1 MKILIKSEDAK
12 KLTNLSEQMD
22 VTDSGVELGKD
33 LNVDG
38 KIVVNS
44 ADDVVDING
53 QPIAGGGGGS
63 EFYIHHGYV
72 QDDSFNTYSFKLLSR
87 VSTAYTDFY
96 DLHYDDTKLFQLR
109 ADPTNTIADVS
120 VESGKSDDYF
130 VVSTVDGEYH
140 EFETIRMFEDHII

>member
-22 VTDSGVELGKD
+22 ATDSGVELGKD

-53 QPIAGGGGGS
+53 QPIAGGLYQHDGFLEDNESNYYNYVCISKVPTKFTSISQLQDASFFANYYPDGDTVNGVTVTESHGEPTGYTINVLGGES
-63 EFYIHHGYV
+63 Y
-72 QDDSFNTYSFKLLSR
+72 
-87 VSTAYTDFY
+87 DFSL
-96 DLHYDDTKLFQLR
+96 DELTISDTVK
-109 ADPTNTIADVS
+109 
-120 VESGKSDDYF
+120 
-130 VVSTVDGEYH
+130 
-140 EFETIRMFEDHII
+140 